1 MAKTRLKE
9 DENAVV
15 SPFSMAAVLSMLH
28 AGSRGET
35 ARQIKD
41 GLQLT
46 DWMKDDN
53 IYTEIGNTLREVKVC
68 DFLLQENRLLLP
80 ALSKINLMYPI
91 FRVKT
96 IPTIWRLSIS
106 CTWKRNSS

>member
-46 DWMKDDN
+46 DWKDDN
-53 IYTEIGNTLREVKVC
+53 IYTEIGNTLRKVKVC
-68 DFLLQENRLLLP
+68 DFLIQENRLL
-80 ALSKINLMYPI
+80 LSKINLMYPI
-91 FRVKT
+91 FRV
-96 IPTIWRLSIS
+96 IS
-106 CTWKRNSS
+106 YVTCLNVLFCGRFNQGAI